1 MNENLKEITKN
12 TLEKLRQKNLPTTPE
27 NYFLEFKEQAKIFN
41 TEYSDVNILNEAL
54 KNLTND
60 EKKVLSS
67 ESIFEII
74 PILSKRANNDELKSL
89 IGTFSDLLAPSVNFE
104 LKEEIEDFILDC
116 LRNPIQITTKESI
129 LKIKNFAKN
138 RIEADRIVLKEKTN
152 DIIKLTSLMSRY
164 YDKTLNDSNSSNEDI
179 KKIKEDLESLEISDF
194 SKRELTAVQ
203 KRLINTIYKLEDSLL
218 ENNRILSSNIDRFK
232 QLNKQIEEL
241 ERELQMTKEEY
252 LYDFLTSVLNRRA
265 YEVEA
270 KKTEKQFFIFET
282 NFAIVFFDIDHFKK
296 INDKYGHACGDE
308 ILKSFAKILKELTRK
323 EDIVARYGGEEFV
336 ALINFRDKIEVIRYI
351 KRVKNAFLN
360 STFIYKE
367 HKINITFSAG
377 VTFRNNYNSIV
388 DAQTKADELLYEAKN
403 RGRDKVI
410 FDDGTVL

>member
-104 LKEEIEDFILDC
+104 LKEEIENFILDC

-164 YDKTLNDSNSSNEDI
+164 YDKTLSDSNSSNEDI
-179 KKIKEDLESLEISDF
+179 KKIKEDLESLEISDY

-232 QLNKQIEEL
+232 QINKQIEQL
-241 ERELQMTKEEY
+241 ERELQVTKEEN

-270 KKTEKQFFIFET
+270 KKTEKKFFIFET

-308 ILKSFAKILKELTRK
+308 ILKSFAKILKELIRK

-336 ALINFRDKIEVIRYI
+336 ALINFRDKTEVIRYI

>member
-1 MNENLKEITKN
+1 
-12 TLEKLRQKNLPTTPE
+12 
-27 NYFLEFKEQAKIFN
+27 
-41 TEYSDVNILNEAL
+41 
-54 KNLTND
+54 
-60 EKKVLSS
+60 
-67 ESIFEII
+67 
-74 PILSKRANNDELKSL
+74 
-89 IGTFSDLLAPSVNFE
+89 
-104 LKEEIEDFILDC
+104 
-116 LRNPIQITTKESI
+116 
-129 LKIKNFAKN
+129 
-138 RIEADRIVLKEKTN
+138 
-152 DIIKLTSLMSRY
+152 
-164 YDKTLNDSNSSNEDI
+164 
-179 KKIKEDLESLEISDF
+179 
-194 SKRELTAVQ
+194 
-203 KRLINTIYKLEDSLL
+203 
-218 ENNRILSSNIDRFK
+218 
-232 QLNKQIEEL
+232 
-241 ERELQMTKEEY
+241 MTKEEI

-388 DAQTKADELLYEAKN
+388 DAQAKADELLYEAKDN
-403 RGRDKVI
+403 GRDKVI

>member
-116 LRNPIQITTKESI
+116 LRNPIQITSKESI

-138 RIEADRIVLKEKTN
+138 RIEADRRVLKEKTN

-241 ERELQMTKEEY
+241 ERELQITKEEY

-270 KKTEKQFFIFET
+270 KKTEKKFFIFET

-388 DAQTKADELLYEAKN
+388 DAQAKADELLYEAKDN
-403 RGRDKVI
+403 GRDKVI

>member
-27 NYFLEFKEQAKIFN
+27 NYFLEFKEQAKIFK
-41 TEYSDVNILNEAL
+41 TECSDVNILNEAL
-54 KNLTND
+54 INLTND
-60 EKKVLSS
+60 EKKVLNS

-74 PILSKRANNDELKSL
+74 TILSKRANNDELKSL
-89 IGTFSDLLAPSVNFE
+89 IGTFSELLAPSVNFE
-104 LKEEIEDFILDC
+104 SKEEVEDFILDC
-116 LRNPIQITTKESI
+116 LKNPIQITSKESI
-129 LKIKNFAKN
+129 LKIKIFAKN
-138 RIEADRIVLKEKTN
+138 RIEADRRVLKEKTN

-164 YDKTLNDSNSSNEDI
+164 YDKTLSDSNSSNEDI
-179 KKIKEDLESLEISDF
+179 KKIKADLESLEISDF

-203 KRLINTIYKLEDSLL
+203 KRLINTIYKLEESLL

-241 ERELQMTKEEY
+241 ERELQITKEEY

-270 KKTEKQFFIFET
+270 KKTEKKFFIFET

-336 ALINFRDKIEVIRYI
+336 ALINFRDKIELIRYI

>member
-41 TEYSDVNILNEAL
+41 TEYNDVNILNEAL

-116 LRNPIQITTKESI
+116 LRNPIQITSKESI

-232 QLNKQIEEL
+232 QINKQIEEL
-241 ERELQMTKEEY
+241 ERELQVTKEEN

-270 KKTEKQFFIFET
+270 KKTEKQFIIFET

-388 DAQTKADELLYEAKN
+388 DAQAKADELLYEAKDN
-403 RGRDKVI
+403 GRDKVI